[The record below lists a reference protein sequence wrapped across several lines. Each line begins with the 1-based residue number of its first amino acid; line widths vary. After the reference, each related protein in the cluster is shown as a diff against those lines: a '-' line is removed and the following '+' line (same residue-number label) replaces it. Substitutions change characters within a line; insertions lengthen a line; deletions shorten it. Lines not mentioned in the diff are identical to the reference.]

1 MMKQEVLGVRPVNNE
16 YGDTGPIAT
25 TEEFTAALLATRD
38 WIGISPTQLQMLQ
51 AQCRAPEATITAAQL
66 ATQLSFKNFA
76 AARLQYGTLARAIA
90 EKLGYAPPQKG
101 KGPVRWWF
109 ALSIA
114 SVGEDG
120 GAPQESVAFGE
131 TDLRDSP
138 EQARQW
144 ADVLTRQWIRERRHR
159 ESARQV

>member
-1 MMKQEVLGVRPVNNE
+1 MSS
-16 YGDTGPIAT
+16 YADGPGSETLRVDGYIV
-25 TEEFTAALLATRD
+25 TR
-38 WIGISPTQLQMLQ
+38 G
-51 AQCRAPEATITAAQL
+51 CC
-66 ATQLSFKNFA
+66 LS
-76 AARLQYGTLARAIA
+76 TS
-90 EKLGYAPPQKG
+90 G
-101 KGPVRWWF
+101 KWWP
-109 ALSIA
+109 IA